1 VSLSRRATT
10 LSNRCRENSAN
21 TVRWST
27 CVSQVQR

>member
-21 TVRWST
+21 TVRWRT
-27 CVSQVQR
+27 TV